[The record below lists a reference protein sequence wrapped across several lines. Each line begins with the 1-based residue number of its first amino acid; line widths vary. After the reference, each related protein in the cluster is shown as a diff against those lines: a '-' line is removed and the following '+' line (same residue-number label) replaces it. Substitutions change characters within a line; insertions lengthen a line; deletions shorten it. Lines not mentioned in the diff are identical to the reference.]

1 MKCLDEG
8 TLQAYLDKELAE
20 PRTRSVADHVEV
32 CARCRDRLGHLA
44 ATMGLV
50 NAWFSALPPED
61 VQAPAAAPRIG
72 ARTPGTHWRWA
83 AVALAGVLA
92 ALAALF
98 FAGMRPTPAKQAHSL
113 QPRALQPPALQPPV
127 EPPHVAVVAPRPAP
141 ARKLVPRPKPRRAID
156 EFVPLDGADPMQI
169 GMVVRVMLPVSD
181 ASVGGGVREI
191 AADVAIGEDGWPRAI
206 RFVR

>member
-1 MKCLDEG
+1 MNCLDEG
-8 TLQAYLDKELAE
+8 TLQAYLDSELAE
-20 PRTRSVADHVEV
+20 LRMRSVADHVEV
-32 CARCRDRLGHLA
+32 CARCRDRMGHLA
-44 ATMGLV
+44 STMGLV

-61 VQAPAAAPRIG
+61 VQAPAGAPRIG
-72 ARTPGTHWRWA
+72 APTPRRHWRWA
-83 AVALAGVLA
+83 AVGLAAVLA

-113 QPRALQPPALQPPV
+113 QPPALQPQAGPPQVAAAAPLRAPV
-127 EPPHVAVVAPRPAP
+127 R
-141 ARKLVPRPKPRRAID
+141 RLVRRPKPRRATE

-191 AADVAIGEDGWPRAI
+191 AADVAIGEDGRARAI

>member
-1 MKCLDEG
+1 
-8 TLQAYLDKELAE
+8 
-20 PRTRSVADHVEV
+20 
-32 CARCRDRLGHLA
+32 
-44 ATMGLV
+44 MGLV

-113 QPRALQPPALQPPV
+113 QPPVLQPPA

-141 ARKLVPRPKPRRAID
+141 ARRLVRRAKPRRAID

-181 ASVGGGVREI
+181 ASVSGGVREI
-191 AADVAIGEDGWPRAI
+191 AADVAIGEDGRARAI